1 MKKAVV
7 CVSFGTS
14 VPAGRENITAV
25 ENVLRQAAQE
35 RIFVSAFTSGVI
47 RRILKERGEVV
58 HSVAEALEELWK
70 QGVTEVLVQPTHILC
85 GHEYDKLRR
94 EAEPWRDR
102 FEKLRIG
109 RPLLTDTGDLQ
120 TLAAELSA
128 AYPAQAGETLVL
140 FGHGTDHTAN
150 MVYPALQTVFHLSG
164 RPDVLVGT
172 VEGWP
177 AFEDVLAQ
185 LKARDGKQVHLVPL
199 MLVAGDHAMND
210 MAGEE
215 ADSWA
220 SRLAAEGYTV
230 RCTVQGLGLLPA
242 VQGMYCAHTAVC
254 GGGTALC
261 RRLMEA
267 ATTDACI
274 AELDA
279 AGLREPVMRSLLA
292 AIQSHLEYRAAGA
305 FTIGAIVFSNE
316 YGLLGK
322 TETVEE
328 IMEQWKN

>member
-70 QGVTEVLVQPTHILC
+70 QDVTEVLVQPTHILC

-210 MAGEE
+210 MAGGDPE
-215 ADSWA
+215 SWK
-220 SRLAAEGYTV
+220 SRLESEGYTV
-230 RCTVQGLGLLPA
+230 RSTLWGLGVMPA
-242 VQGMYCAHTAVC
+242 VQTMYRTRLEEELRKDDY
-254 GGGTALC
+254 GT
-261 RRLMEA
+261 
-267 ATTDACI
+267 
-274 AELDA
+274 
-279 AGLREPVMRSLLA
+279 
-292 AIQSHLEYRAAGA
+292 
-305 FTIGAIVFSNE
+305 
-316 YGLLGK
+316 
-322 TETVEE
+322 
-328 IMEQWKN
+328 

>member
-25 ENVLRQAAQE
+25 ENVLRQAAQD
-35 RIFVSAFTSGVI
+35 RLFISAFTSPTI
-47 RRILKERGEVV
+47 RRILRERGEMAR
-58 HSVAEALEELWK
+58 SVAEALEELWE

-102 FEKLRIG
+102 FEVLCVG
-109 RPLLTDTGDLQ
+109 RPLLTDTGDLR

-128 AYPAQAGETLVL
+128 AYPARAGEVLVL

-150 MVYPALQTVFHLSG
+150 LVYPALQTVFRLSG

-185 LKARDGKQVHLVPL
+185 LKARDGKHVHLVPL
-199 MLVAGDHAMND
+199 MLVAGDHALND
-210 MAGEE
+210 MAG
-215 ADSWA
+215 ADPESWK
-220 SRLAAEGYTV
+220 SRLEAEGFTV
-230 RCTVQGLGLLPA
+230 RATLRGLGLLPE
-242 VQGMYCAHTAVC
+242 VQTMYRT
-254 GGGTALC
+254 
-261 RRLMEA
+261 RLEE
-267 ATTDACI
+267 
-274 AELDA
+274 ELD
-279 AGLREPVMRSLLA
+279 
-292 AIQSHLEYRAAGA
+292 HGA
-305 FTIGAIVFSNE
+305 
-316 YGLLGK
+316 
-322 TETVEE
+322 
-328 IMEQWKN
+328 

>member
-25 ENVLRQAAQE
+25 ESVLRQAAQN
-35 RIFVSAFTSGVI
+35 RIFISAFTSGVI
-47 RRILKERGEVV
+47 RRVLKERGETVR
-58 HSVAEALEELWK
+58 SVAEALEELWE

-85 GHEYDKLRR
+85 GHEYDKLKRA
-94 EAEPWRDR
+94 AELWRDK
-102 FEKLRIG
+102 FEVLCIG

-150 MVYPALQTVFHLSG
+150 MVYPALQTVFRLSG

-185 LKARDGKQVHLVPL
+185 LKARDGKHVHLVPL
-199 MLVAGDHAMND
+199 MLVAGDHALNE
-210 MAGEE
+210 MAG
-215 ADSWA
+215 ADPESWK
-220 SRLAAEGYTV
+220 SRLEAEGFTV
-230 RCTVQGLGLLPA
+230 RATLRGLGLLPE
-242 VQGMYCAHTAVC
+242 VQAMYRT
-254 GGGTALC
+254 
-261 RRLMEA
+261 RLEE
-267 ATTDACI
+267 
-274 AELDA
+274 ELD
-279 AGLREPVMRSLLA
+279 
-292 AIQSHLEYRAAGA
+292 HGA
-305 FTIGAIVFSNE
+305 
-316 YGLLGK
+316 
-322 TETVEE
+322 
-328 IMEQWKN
+328 

>member
-25 ENVLRQAAQE
+25 ENVLRQVAQD
-35 RIFVSAFTSGVI
+35 RIFVNAFTSGVI
-47 RRILKERGEVV
+47 RRILKERGEMVR
-58 HSVAEALEELWK
+58 SVAEALKELWE
-70 QGVTEVLVQPTHILC
+70 QGATEVLVQPTHILC
-85 GHEYDKLRR
+85 GHEYDKLKR

-102 FEKLRIG
+102 FEVLRIG

-128 AYPAQAGETLVL
+128 AYPAQGGETLVL

-177 AFEDVLAQ
+177 TFEDVLAQ

-199 MLVAGDHAMND
+199 MLVAGDHALND
-210 MAGEE
+210 MAG
-215 ADSWA
+215 ADPESWK
-220 SRLAAEGYTV
+220 SRLEAEGFTV
-230 RCTVQGLGLLPA
+230 RATLRGLGLLPE
-242 VQGMYCAHTAVC
+242 VQAMYRA
-254 GGGTALC
+254 
-261 RRLMEA
+261 RLEE
-267 ATTDACI
+267 
-274 AELDA
+274 ELD
-279 AGLREPVMRSLLA
+279 
-292 AIQSHLEYRAAGA
+292 HGA
-305 FTIGAIVFSNE
+305 
-316 YGLLGK
+316 
-322 TETVEE
+322 
-328 IMEQWKN
+328 